1 MTKRNIDYDLIINN
15 LQEMINAL
23 EYDSMRSSGKAKV
36 NSPQL
41 ETLYNMKDRYEAMVS
56 KPSIKPAEVPVP
68 VKKVTKKTAT
78 KKQS

>member
-1 MTKRNIDYDLIINN
+1 
-15 LQEMINAL
+15 
-23 EYDSMRSSGKAKV
+23 MRSSGKAKV